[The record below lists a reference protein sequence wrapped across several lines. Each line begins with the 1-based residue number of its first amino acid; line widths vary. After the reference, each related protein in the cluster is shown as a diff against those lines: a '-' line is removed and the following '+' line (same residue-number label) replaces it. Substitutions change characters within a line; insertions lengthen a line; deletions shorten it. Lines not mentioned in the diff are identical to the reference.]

1 MAVKFFGQFLVEK
14 NAVTRINLLQAID
27 LQEKTNLK
35 FGEMVVEMGLMTTAD
50 VARVHHEQRTEDL
63 HFGDM
68 AVKLGIIT
76 DDQVQ
81 QVLTHQRNSHLYIG
95 EALIKVGALTEGQL
109 EKYLADFK
117 QEQQAYISEK
127 VEIPAGVPHQPI
139 WEMVA
144 DLTYKM
150 LTRVAGMSFRPGPC
164 TIIEKMPSRPV
175 IAEMGFSGSVS
186 ARYLLSVTESTR
198 NLVAKAIL
206 DEESV
211 EDEDVEVL
219 DDSVKE
225 FINIVCGNIAAKA
238 AQLGHSIDITPPEMR
253 DDDNGT
259 GIDVP
264 KDHTG
269 LMFPIYL
276 SDGEVFEL
284 TIFVPK
290 D

>member
-14 NAVTRINLLQAID
+14 GAVSRMDLLQAID

-35 FGEMVVEMGLMTTAD
+35 FGEMVVEMGLMTNAD
-50 VARVHHEQRTEDL
+50 VERVHLAQRNEDL

-76 DDQVQ
+76 EAQVQ
-81 QVLTHQRNSHLYIG
+81 QVLTHQRNNHLYIG
-95 EALIKVGALTEGQL
+95 EALVQIGVLTK
-109 EKYLADFK
+109 EKLDELLAAFK
-117 QEQQAYISEK
+117 QDQQGYVSEK
-127 VEIPAGVPHQPI
+127 VQIPANVPHKSI

-150 LTRVAGMSFRPGPC
+150 LTRVVGVSFRPGPC
-164 TIIEKMPSRPV
+164 SIVEKMQSRPV

-186 ARYLLSVTESTR
+186 ARYLLSVSESTR

-206 DEESV
+206 DEDSV
-211 EDEDVEVL
+211 EDEPTEVL

-225 FINIVCGNIAAKA
+225 FINIICGNIAAKA
-238 AQLGHSIDITPPEMR
+238 AQLGHTIDIAPPEIF
-253 DDDNGT
+253 DQAQGLE
-259 GIDVP
+259 VP
-264 KDHTG
+264 QDHTG

-284 TIFVPK
+284 TVFIANE
-290 D
+290 

>member
-14 NAVTRINLLQAID
+14 GAVSRMDLLQAID

-35 FGEMVVEMGLMTTAD
+35 FGEMIVKMGLMTTVD
-50 VARVHHEQRTEDL
+50 VEQIHMAQRHEDL

-76 DDQVQ
+76 EEQVQ
-81 QVLTHQRNSHLYIG
+81 QVLTHQRNNHLYIG
-95 EALIKVGALTEGQL
+95 EALVQIGTLSEQKLEQL
-109 EKYLADFK
+109 LADFK
-117 QEQQAYISEK
+117 EDQQRYISEK
-127 VEIPAGVPHQPI
+127 IEIPANVPNKPI

-150 LTRVAGMSFRPGPC
+150 LTRVVGISFRPGPC
-164 TIIEKMPSRPV
+164 SVIEKMPSRPV

-186 ARYLLSVTESTR
+186 ARYLLSVSESTR

-206 DEESV
+206 DEDSV
-211 EDEDVEVL
+211 EDEPVEVL

-238 AQLGHSIDITPPEMR
+238 AQLGHSIEISPPEMHL
-253 DDDNGT
+253 DNGNAI
-259 GIDVP
+259 GVP
-264 KDHTG
+264 TDHTG

-284 TIFVPK
+284 TVFVAK
-290 D
+290 E

>member
-14 NAVTRINLLQAID
+14 GAVSRIDLLQAID

-35 FGEMVVEMGLMTTAD
+35 FGEMIVEMGLMTPTD
-50 VARVHHEQRTEDL
+50 VARVHLAQRSEDL

-76 DDQVQ
+76 EDQVQ
-81 QVLTHQRNSHLYIG
+81 QVLTRQRNSHLYIG
-95 EALIKVGALTEGQL
+95 EALIKVGALTKEQL
-109 EKYLADFK
+109 GEQLKGFK
-117 QEQQAYISEK
+117 QDQQAYISEK
-127 VEIPAGVPHQPI
+127 IEIPEGVPHQPI
-139 WEMVA
+139 WVMVA

-150 LTRVAGMSFRPGPC
+150 LTRVAGISFRPGPC
-164 TIIEKMPSRPV
+164 TIIDKMPSRPV

-186 ARYLLSVTESTR
+186 ARYLLSVSENTR

-211 EDEDVEVL
+211 EDEPIEVL
-219 DDSVKE
+219 DDSVME

-238 AQLGHSIDITPPEMR
+238 AQLGHSIDITPPELR
-253 DDDNGT
+253 GNDQNSL
-259 GIDVP
+259 DVP
-264 KDHTG
+264 QDHTG

-276 SDGEVFEL
+276 ADGEVFEL

>member
-1 MAVKFFGQFLVEK
+1 MD
-14 NAVTRINLLQAID
+14 LLQAID

-35 FGEMVVEMGLMTTAD
+35 FGEMVVEMGLMSTAD
-50 VARVHHEQRTEDL
+50 VDRVNRSQRTEDL

-76 DDQVQ
+76 AAQVQ
-81 QVLTHQRNSHLYIG
+81 EVLTKQRNSHLYIG
-95 EALIKVGALTEGQL
+95 EALIRCGAFNEQQL
-109 EKYLADFK
+109 EEYLAEFK
-117 QEQQAYISEK
+117 KDQQSYISEK
-127 VEIPAGVPHQPI
+127 VEIPAGVPHKPI

-164 TIIEKMPSRPV
+164 EVIEKVPSRPI

-186 ARYLLSVTESTR
+186 ARYLLSASESTR

-211 EDEDVEVL
+211 ENEPVEVL
-219 DDSVKE
+219 DDSVME
-225 FINIVCGNIAAKA
+225 FVNIVCGNISAKA
-238 AQLGHSIDITPPEMR
+238 AQRGHTIDITPPEMR
-253 DDDNGT
+253 KDSES

-264 KDHTG
+264 QGHTG

-276 SDGEVFEL
+276 TDGEVFEL
-284 TIFVPK
+284 AIFVK
-290 D
+290 TG

>member
-14 NAVTRINLLQAID
+14 GAVSRMNLLQAID

-50 VARVHHEQRTEDL
+50 VARVHLAQRGDDL

-76 DDQVQ
+76 EDHVQ
-81 QVLTHQRNSHLYIG
+81 QVLTRQRNSHLYIG
-95 EALIKVGALTEGQL
+95 EALIKVGALSKEQL
-109 EKYLADFK
+109 GTHLKDFK
-117 QEQQAYISEK
+117 QDQQAYISEK
-127 VEIPAGVPHQPI
+127 IEIPAGIPHQPI
-139 WEMVA
+139 WVMVA

-150 LTRVAGMSFRPGPC
+150 LTRVAGISFRPGPC
-164 TIIEKMPSRPV
+164 TIIDKMPSRPV

-186 ARYLLSVTESTR
+186 ARYLLSVSESTR

-238 AQLGHSIDITPPEMR
+238 AQLGHSIEISTPEMR
-253 DDDNGT
+253 EDLN
-259 GIDVP
+259 VP
-264 KDHTG
+264 QDHTG

>member
-14 NAVTRINLLQAID
+14 GAVSRIDLLQAID

-35 FGEMVVEMGLMTTAD
+35 FGEMVVKMGLMTTAD
-50 VARVHHEQRTEDL
+50 VERVHKAQRSEDL

-68 AVKLGIIT
+68 AVKLKIIT
-76 DDQVQ
+76 EENVQ
-81 QVLTHQRNSHLYIG
+81 QVLTHQRNNHLYIG
-95 EALIKVGALTEGQL
+95 EALIQVGALNQEQL
-109 EKYLADFK
+109 DKYLKEFK
-117 QEQQAYISEK
+117 EDQQSYVSEK
-127 VEIPAGVPHQPI
+127 VEIPAGVPHKPI

-150 LTRVAGMSFRPGPC
+150 LTRVAGISFRPGPC
-164 TIIEKMPSRPV
+164 TVVEKLPSRPV

-186 ARYLLSVTESTR
+186 ARYLLSVSESTR

-211 EDEDVEVL
+211 EDEPVEVL

-238 AQLGHSIDITPPEMR
+238 SQLGHSIDITPPEMR
-253 DDDNGT
+253 SDSTAGVA
-259 GIDVP
+259 VP
-264 KDHTG
+264 QDHTG

-276 SDGEVFEL
+276 TDGEVFEL

>member
-1 MAVKFFGQFLVEK
+1 
-14 NAVTRINLLQAID
+14 
-27 LQEKTNLK
+27 
-35 FGEMVVEMGLMTTAD
+35 
-50 VARVHHEQRTEDL
+50 
-63 HFGDM
+63 M

-76 DDQVQ
+76 EDHVQ
-81 QVLTHQRNSHLYIG
+81 QVLTHQRNNHLYIG
-95 EALIKVGALTEGQL
+95 EALIKVGALSEDQL
-109 EKYLADFK
+109 EKYLKEFK
-117 QEQQAYISEK
+117 QDQQAYISEK
-127 VEIPAGVPHQPI
+127 VEIPAGIPHQPI

-150 LTRVAGMSFRPGPC
+150 LTRVAGISFRAGPC
-164 TIIEKMPSRPV
+164 TVVEKLPSRPV

-186 ARYLLSVTESTR
+186 ARYLLSVSESTR

-211 EDEDVEVL
+211 ENEEIEVL

-238 AQLGHSIDITPPEMR
+238 AQLGHSIVITPPEMR
-253 DDDNGT
+253 ADSAS

-264 KDHTG
+264 QDHTG

-284 TIFVPK
+284 TIFVSK

>member
-14 NAVTRINLLQAID
+14 GAVSRIDLLQAID

-35 FGEMVVEMGLMTTAD
+35 FGEMVVSMGLMTNAD
-50 VARVHHEQRTEDL
+50 VERVHMAQRSEDL

-76 DDQVQ
+76 EDQVQ
-81 QVLTHQRNSHLYIG
+81 QVLTQQRNNHLYIG
-95 EALIKVGALTEGQL
+95 EALIKVGALDDEQL
-109 EKYLADFK
+109 ENYLTAFK
-117 QEQQAYISEK
+117 QDQQTYISEK
-127 VEIPAGVPHQPI
+127 VEIPAGVPNQPI

-150 LTRVAGMSFRPGPC
+150 LTRVAGMSFRTGPC
-164 TIIEKMPSRPV
+164 TVVEKLPSRPV

-186 ARYLLSVTESTR
+186 ARYLLSASEVTR

-206 DEESV
+206 DEDSV
-211 EDEDVEVL
+211 ENESVEVL

-238 AQLGHSIDITPPEMR
+238 AQLGHSIDITPPETR
-253 DDDNGT
+253 ADSVAGVE
-259 GIDVP
+259 VP
-264 KDHTG
+264 QDHTG

-284 TIFVPK
+284 TVFVPK

>member
-14 NAVTRINLLQAID
+14 GAVTRLALLQAID
-27 LQEKTNLK
+27 LQERTNLK
-35 FGEMVVEMGLMTTAD
+35 FGEMVTEMGLMSTVE
-50 VARVHHEQRTEDL
+50 VAKVHQAQRSEDL

-68 AVKLGIIT
+68 AVKMGFLSE
-76 DDQVQ
+76 DQVQ
-81 QVLTHQRNSHLYIG
+81 QVLTRQRNNHLYIG
-95 EALIKVGALTEGQL
+95 EALTQVGAISRDNLD
-109 EKYLADFK
+109 KYLEDFK
-117 QEQQAYISEK
+117 QDQRDYIAEK
-127 VEIPAGVPHQPI
+127 IEIPAGVSHKPI

-150 LTRVAGMSFRPGPC
+150 LTRVVNLSFRAGPC
-164 TIIEKMPSRPV
+164 ALIDKIPGRPI

-186 ARYLLSVTESTR
+186 ARYLLSVSENAR
-198 NLVAKAIL
+198 KLVAKAIL

-211 EDEDVEVL
+211 DNEPIEVL

-225 FINIVCGNIAAKA
+225 FINIICGNIAAKA

-253 DDDNGT
+253 LDSAD

-264 KDHTG
+264 ADHTG

-276 SDGEVFEL
+276 TDGEVFEL
-284 TIFVPK
+284 TIFIQH

>member
-14 NAVTRINLLQAID
+14 GAVTRLALLQAID

-35 FGEMVVEMGLMTTAD
+35 FGEMVLEMGLMTTAD
-50 VARVHHEQRTEDL
+50 IARVHLAQRSEDL

-68 AVKLGIIT
+68 TVKLGILT
-76 DDQVQ
+76 EDQVE
-81 QVLTHQRNSHLYIG
+81 QVLTRQRNNHLYIG
-95 EALIKVGALTEGQL
+95 EALVKVGALSGTEL
-109 EKYLADFK
+109 ENYLKEFK
-117 QEQQAYISEK
+117 QDQLAYISEK

-150 LTRVAGMSFRPGPC
+150 LTRVAGMSFRTGPC
-164 TIIEKMPSRPV
+164 KVVDKLPSRPI
-175 IAEMGFSGSVS
+175 IAEMGFSGTVS
-186 ARYLLSVTESTR
+186 ARYLLSVTENTR

-211 EDEDVEVL
+211 ENESVEVL

-238 AQLGHSIDITPPEMR
+238 SQIGHSIDITPPEMR
-253 DDDNGT
+253 SDSNIGVN
-259 GIDVP
+259 VP
-264 KDHTG
+264 EDHTG

-276 SDGEVFEL
+276 TDGEVFEL
-284 TIFVPK
+284 TIFIPEN
-290 D
+290 

>member
-1 MAVKFFGQFLVEK
+1 MAVKFFGQFLIEK
-14 NAVTRINLLQAID
+14 GAVTRVALLQAID

-35 FGEMVVEMGLMTTAD
+35 FGEMVIEMGLMTTLD
-50 VARVHHEQRTEDL
+50 VARIHQAQRGEDL
-63 HFGDM
+63 RFGDM
-68 AVKLGIIT
+68 AVKLGIIRE
-76 DDQVQ
+76 DQVQ
-81 QVLTHQRNSHLYIG
+81 MVLTRQRNSHLYIG
-95 EALIKVGALTEGQL
+95 EALIKVGALSDREL
-109 EKYLADFK
+109 ENYLKEFK
-117 QEQQAYISEK
+117 DDQMAYISEK
-127 VEIPAGVPHQPI
+127 VEIPAGIAHQPI

-150 LTRVAGMSFRPGPC
+150 LTRVAGISFRPGPC
-164 TIIEKMPSRPV
+164 TVVTKLPSRPI
-175 IAEMGFSGSVS
+175 IAEMGFSGTVS
-186 ARYLLSVTESTR
+186 ARYLLSVSESTR

-211 EDEDVEVL
+211 ENETVEVL

-253 DDDNGT
+253 TDALSGV
-259 GIDVP
+259 DVP
-264 KDHTG
+264 QNHTG

-284 TIFVPK
+284 TIFVPEN
-290 D
+290 

>member
-14 NAVTRINLLQAID
+14 GAVSRIDLLKAID

-35 FGEMVVEMGLMTTAD
+35 FGEMVVKMGLMTATD
-50 VARVHHEQRTEDL
+50 IARVHSAQRSEDL

-76 DDQVQ
+76 EEQVQ
-81 QVLTHQRNSHLYIG
+81 QVLTKQRNDHLYIG
-95 EALIKVGALTEGQL
+95 EALIQVGALKEDQL
-109 EKYLADFK
+109 ETLLQEFK
-117 QEQQAYISEK
+117 KDQESFISEK
-127 VEIPAGVPHQPI
+127 IQIPAGVPHQSI

-164 TIIEKMPSRPV
+164 TIVDKLPKRPV
-175 IAEMGFSGSVS
+175 IAEMGFSGAVS
-186 ARYLLSVTESTR
+186 ARYLLSVSETTR

-211 EDEDVEVL
+211 ENEPIEVL

-238 AQLGHSIDITPPEMR
+238 AQLGHSIEITPPEMCSSG
-253 DDDNGT
+253 DDGLA
-259 GIDVP
+259 VP
-264 KDHTG
+264 QDHTG

-284 TIFVPK
+284 SIFIPK
-290 D
+290 E

>member
-14 NAVTRINLLQAID
+14 GAVTRTALLQAID

-35 FGEMVVEMGLMTTAD
+35 FGEMVIEMGLMSTAD
-50 VARVHHEQRTEDL
+50 VARVHQAQRSDDL

-68 AVKLGIIT
+68 AVKMHILT
-76 DDQVQ
+76 EDQVQ
-81 QVLTHQRNSHLYIG
+81 QVLTRQRNSHLYIG
-95 EALIKVGALTEGQL
+95 EALVKVGALSAQEL
-109 EKYLADFK
+109 ENYLKEFK
-117 QEQQAYISEK
+117 QDQLAYISEK
-127 VEIPAGVPHQPI
+127 IEIPAGVPHQPI

-150 LTRVAGMSFRPGPC
+150 LTRVAGISFRAGPC
-164 TIIEKMPSRPV
+164 TIIDKIPRRPI
-175 IAEMGFSGSVS
+175 IAEMGFSGSIS
-186 ARYLLSVTESTR
+186 ARYLLSVSENTR
-198 NLVAKAIL
+198 KLVAKAIL
-206 DEESV
+206 DEDSV
-211 EDEDVEVL
+211 ENEPTEVL

-253 DDDNGT
+253 TDSSG

-264 KDHTG
+264 QNHTG

-284 TIFVPK
+284 TIFVPQN
-290 D
+290 

>member
-14 NAVTRINLLQAID
+14 GAVTRTALLQAID

-35 FGEMVVEMGLMTTAD
+35 FGEMVVEMGLMSTVDIAK
-50 VARVHHEQRTEDL
+50 VHHAQRTEDL
-63 HFGDM
+63 QFGDM
-68 AVKLGIIT
+68 AVKLGFLT
-76 DDQVQ
+76 EDQVQ
-81 QVLTHQRNSHLYIG
+81 QVLTRQRNNHLYIG
-95 EALIKVGALTEGQL
+95 EALVKVDALSPTEL
-109 EKYLADFK
+109 ENYLKEFK
-117 QEQQAYISEK
+117 QDQVAYIAEK
-127 VEIPAGVPHQPI
+127 VEIPSGVPHQPI

-150 LTRVAGMSFRPGPC
+150 LTRVANLSFRTGPC
-164 TIIEKMPSRPV
+164 TVVEKLPSRPI

-186 ARYLLSVTESTR
+186 ARYLLSVSDNAR

-206 DEESV
+206 DEDSV
-211 EDEDVEVL
+211 ENEPTEVL

-238 AQLGHSIDITPPEMR
+238 AQKGHTIDIDPPEMR
-253 DDDNGT
+253 TDAPDGVK
-259 GIDVP
+259 VP
-264 KDHTG
+264 EDHTG

-276 SDGEVFEL
+276 TDGEVFEL

-290 D
+290 G

>member
-14 NAVTRINLLQAID
+14 GAVSRIDLLQAID

-35 FGEMVVEMGLMTTAD
+35 FGEMIVKMGLMSSAD
-50 VARVHHEQRTEDL
+50 VERVHMAQRNEDL

-76 DDQVQ
+76 DEQVQ
-81 QVLTHQRNSHLYIG
+81 QVLTHQRNNHLYIG
-95 EALIKVGALTEGQL
+95 EALVQL
-109 EKYLADFK
+109 GVLDKEKLEDLLAAFK
-117 QEQQAYISEK
+117 KDQQSYVSEK
-127 VEIPAGVPHQPI
+127 IEIPANIPHKPI

-150 LTRVAGMSFRPGPC
+150 LTRVAGISFRPGPC
-164 TIIEKMPSRPV
+164 SIVEKLPSRPV
-175 IAEMGFSGSVS
+175 IAEMGFSGAVS
-186 ARYLLSVTESTR
+186 ARYLLSVSESTR

-206 DEESV
+206 DEDSV
-211 EDEDVEVL
+211 EDEPEEVL

-238 AQLGHSIDITPPEMR
+238 AQLGHSIDITPPEIVE
-253 DDDNGT
+253 DNGS
-259 GIDVP
+259 GVDVP
-264 KDHTG
+264 QDHTG

-284 TIFVPK
+284 TVFIAK
-290 D
+290 G

>member
-14 NAVTRINLLQAID
+14 GAVTRMELLQSID

-35 FGEMVVEMGLMTTAD
+35 FGEMVVEMGLMTSSD
-50 VARVHHEQRTEDL
+50 VERVHQAQRSEDL

-68 AVKLGIIT
+68 AVKLGVISE
-76 DDQVQ
+76 DQVQ
-81 QVLTHQRNSHLYIG
+81 QVLTRQRNNHLYIG
-95 EALIKVGALTEGQL
+95 EALIKVGALTEQQL
-109 EKYLADFK
+109 ESFLKDFK
-117 QEQQAYISEK
+117 QDQQAYISEK
-127 VEIPAGVPHQPI
+127 IEIPAGVPHQPI

-150 LTRVAGMSFRPGPC
+150 LTRVAGISFRTGPC
-164 TIIEKMPSRPV
+164 ALVDKLPIRPV
-175 IAEMGFSGSVS
+175 VAEMGFSGSVT
-186 ARYLLSVTESTR
+186 ARYLLSVSESTR

-238 AQLGHSIDITPPEMR
+238 AQLGHSIEITPPELR
-253 DDDNGT
+253 PDCAT
-259 GIDVP
+259 GICVP
-264 KDHTG
+264 QDHTG

>member
-1 MAVKFFGQFLVEK
+1 MAVKFFGQFLIEK
-14 NAVTRINLLQAID
+14 GAVTRSALLQAID

-35 FGEMVVEMGLMTTAD
+35 FGEMVIEMGLMTTVDA
-50 VARVHHEQRTEDL
+50 ARIHLAQRSEDL

-76 DDQVQ
+76 EEQVQ
-81 QVLTHQRNSHLYIG
+81 QVLTRQRNSHLYIG
-95 EALIKVGALTEGQL
+95 EALSKVGALSEQEL
-109 EKYLADFK
+109 ENYLKEFK
-117 QEQQAYISEK
+117 QDQQAYISEK
-127 VEIPAGVPHQPI
+127 IEIPAGVPHQPI

-150 LTRVAGMSFRPGPC
+150 LTRVAGISFRPGPC
-164 TIIEKMPSRPV
+164 TIIKKLPCRPI
-175 IAEMGFSGSVS
+175 IAEMGFSGSIS
-186 ARYLLSVTESTR
+186 ARYLLSVSESTR

-206 DEESV
+206 DEDSV
-211 EDEDVEVL
+211 ENESVEVL

-238 AQLGHSIDITPPEMR
+238 AQLGHSIDIAPPEMR
-253 DDDNGT
+253 ADSNT

-264 KDHTG
+264 QDHTG

-284 TIFVPK
+284 TIFVPQN
-290 D
+290 